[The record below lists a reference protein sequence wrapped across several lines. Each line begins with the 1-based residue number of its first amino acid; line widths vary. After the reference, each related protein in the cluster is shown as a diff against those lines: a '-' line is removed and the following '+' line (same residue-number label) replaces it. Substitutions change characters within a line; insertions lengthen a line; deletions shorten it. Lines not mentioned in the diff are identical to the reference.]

1 MSIKSNNTLEKRLL
15 VNEEACILREIF
27 NIIEAKKENKE
38 IEIKNSPIIEKYNIK
53 NIKLVSIE
61 SIDTRP
67 KNRYRAKLQKIFS
80 KKFCNHN
87 I

>member
-1 MSIKSNNTLEKRLL
+1 MSIISNKTLEKSLL
-15 VNEEACILREIF
+15 INEEACILREIF
-27 NIIEAKKENKE
+27 NIIEAKKESKE
-38 IEIKNSPIIEKYNIK
+38 VEVKKSTIVEKYNIK
-53 NIKLVSIE
+53 NIKLVSIDG
-61 SIDTRP
+61 IDTRP